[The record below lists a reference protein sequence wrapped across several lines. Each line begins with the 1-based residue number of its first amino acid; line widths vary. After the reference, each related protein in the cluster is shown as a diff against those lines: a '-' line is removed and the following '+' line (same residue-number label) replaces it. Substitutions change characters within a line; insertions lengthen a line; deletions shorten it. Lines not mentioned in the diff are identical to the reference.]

1 MHRRLASTFVL
12 AAVIAVF
19 PVAAQE
25 QQPHAVPAPPPAA
38 AGEHGAA
45 APAAPAE
52 GHGES
57 AGHGEGAGH
66 GDPLA
71 KWKWIN
77 FGILAALIGYA
88 LAKNAGPF
96 FAGRIAEI
104 QKEITEA
111 RAIKAEADARAGAI
125 EKRLANLETELAML
139 RSDAKREMDAEGVR
153 IQEETRKAAAKAEE
167 QIQQE
172 IASASKAAENSLRAE
187 TSRLALELAEKK
199 LKARMS
205 PEAEGSLVGRFI
217 AGLNN
222 ISSGQSKN

>member
-25 QQPHAVPAPPPAA
+25 QQPHAPAPPSG

-45 APAAPAE
+45 APAAAAE

-57 AGHGEGAGH
+57 AGH